1 MINGRGFTAERAD
14 ALLNRRMRA
23 LIKPDAGPG
32 LKLVQVDVPEIS
44 RGECLVK
51 VEAASICGTDLHI
64 YQWDEWASSRLKPP
78 LIVGH
83 EFAGRVVAVGEDV
96 THVAVGDYVAGEGHL
111 FCGHCYYCRTGMA
124 HVCIHG
130 EIIGVDTDGCFAE
143 FIRMPA
149 VNMWKL
155 DDDVPAAIGAIHD
168 PLGNAV
174 HTVMTAGVSGARVAV
189 VGCGPIGLCAV
200 AVAKRAGAS
209 AVFGVDVNPY
219 RLALAERL
227 GADAV
232 ITAGPDHDPVGRV
245 RELTRG
251 LGADV
256 VLEMSGHPSGIESGL
271 DMLRKGG
278 RVVLLGLPPGPVKLD
293 LTRAVIFKE
302 ARLFGVNG
310 RRLFETWYQTTELLR
325 GGLDVTPVITHRF
338 AMSDFEQAFATLMEG
353 QCGKIVLTP

>member
-1 MINGRGFTAERAD
+1 MK
-14 ALLNRRMRA
+14 A
-23 LIKPDAGPG
+23 LIKPEAGPG
-32 LKLVQVDVPEIS
+32 LQLVEVDVPEVG

-64 YQWDEWASSRLKPP
+64 YEWDDWARSRLKPP

-96 THVAVGDYVAGEGHL
+96 SNVAVGDYVAGEGHL

-124 HVCIHG
+124 HICKHG
-130 EIIGVDTDGCFAE
+130 QIIGVDTDGCFAE
-143 FIRMPA
+143 YIRMPA

-155 DDDVPAAIGAIHD
+155 DEDVPPEVGAIHD

-189 VGCGPIGLCAV
+189 VGCGPIGLCAI

-209 AVFGVDVNPY
+209 AVFGIDVNPH
-219 RLALAERL
+219 RRGLAEKM

-232 ITAGPDHDPVGRV
+232 LAAGADHDPVERV

-256 VLEMSGHPSGIESGL
+256 VLEMSGHPSGIDSGL

-278 RVVLLGLPPGPVKLD
+278 RMVLLGLPPGPVTID
-293 LTRAVIFKE
+293 LTEKVIFKE
-302 ARLFGVNG
+302 AQLFGVNG
-310 RRLFETWYQTTELLR
+310 RRLFETWYQTAELLR
-325 GGLDVTPVITHRF
+325 GGLDVTPVITHHF
-338 AMSDFEQAFATLMEG
+338 AMADFEQAFAALTEG
-353 QCGKIVLTP
+353 RCGKIVLHP